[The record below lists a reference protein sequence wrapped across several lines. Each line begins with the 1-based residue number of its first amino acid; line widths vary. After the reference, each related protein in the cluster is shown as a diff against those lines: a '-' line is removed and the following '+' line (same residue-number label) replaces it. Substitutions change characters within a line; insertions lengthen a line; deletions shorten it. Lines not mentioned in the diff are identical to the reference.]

1 MEEKKYHNV
10 SGVILAGGAGKRL
23 NGIIKAKLIIRG
35 KPVISLIIDTLNE
48 LFDEIIIVT
57 NTPDEFSEFSKF
69 KIVGDQFFNKGPLA
83 GLHSSM
89 KFSTHRELF
98 VVAGDMPLL
107 DKDIIIKQLEYFND
121 NNYPALIPR
130 INQFIEPLHGIYQK
144 SLLKNLEEYLEAPN
158 DYSIMAF
165 LKTINTGYLQY
176 EDSEITRKAFMN
188 INSPSDL
195 VIVERLL
202 DPII

>member
-130 INQFIEPLHGIYQK
+130 INQFIEPLHGIYRK